1 MHTPFR
7 QSRLPL
13 ALLSAAA
20 LGLGL
25 LAPVSA
31 SAHGAGGRDRSAQR
45 ESRERQR
52 ASRTE
57 ERATRALQRR
67 AAREQQR
74 TARRATRAQERAA
87 RPSARGGSAGE
98 AAAEPGASAIEAP
111 AAAAPAESGAPA
123 SAEAS
128 GRCRATIE
136 SSAARITAGETVTIF
151 GKLTCPTAIS
161 AAERQVTVYR
171 GQHGTAASSFAA
183 LGVAT
188 TEADGSYK
196 LTSLAFDTNTTFRVR
211 VGDHGARAVVKVA
224 PVVTLSGPSPAAT
237 LSTVG
242 GRSLGRRAARV
253 TFSGTVNPG

>member
-87 RPSARGGSAGE
+87 RPSARGGSAGD
-98 AAAEPGASAIEAP
+98 
-111 AAAAPAESGAPA
+111 
-123 SAEAS
+123 
-128 GRCRATIE
+128 
-136 SSAARITAGETVTIF
+136 
-151 GKLTCPTAIS
+151 
-161 AAERQVTVYR
+161 
-171 GQHGTAASSFAA
+171 GTGAASLAA
-183 LGVAT
+183 IGAAT
-188 TEADGSYK
+188 TVAVGAYR
-196 LTSLAFDTNTTFRVR
+196 LTSLAFGADTEGRVR
-211 VGDHGARAVVKVA
+211 VERQ
-224 PVVTLSGPSPAAT
+224 
-237 LSTVG
+237 
-242 GRSLGRRAARV
+242 RRELV
-253 TFSGTVNPG
+253 